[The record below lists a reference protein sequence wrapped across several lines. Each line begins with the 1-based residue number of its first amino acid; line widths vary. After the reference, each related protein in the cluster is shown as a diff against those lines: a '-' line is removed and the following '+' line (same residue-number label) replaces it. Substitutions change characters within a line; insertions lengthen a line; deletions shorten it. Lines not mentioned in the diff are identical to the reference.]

1 LNIFDL
7 AEQNFLITFAT
18 VLGIGLLQG
27 AILGRGIRNRFP
39 SLKRHAQ
46 IVSSSLLTLFSIN
59 AILSVL
65 KFADPIKFSI
75 SEFIIPSTTDEAF
88 LLVLNLIGVNT
99 GVGTVIATFISVT
112 LIIFLRFADI
122 HNIARYFIFILS
134 SIVLIASLLGKFTD
148 FVPTTFQ
155 IMLYAFYQF
164 GITLGIFFI
173 TFSLFKVTITIV
185 KFCLDIDIL

>member
-1 LNIFDL
+1 MSILDL
-7 AEQNFLITFAT
+7 AEQNFLITFAI

-27 AILGRGIRNRFP
+27 AIMGRGIRNRFP
-39 SLKRHAQ
+39 SFKRHARA
-46 IVSSSLLTLFSIN
+46 VSLSLLVLFSIN
-59 AILSVL
+59 AILSAL
-65 KFADPIKFSI
+65 KFAEPIKFSI
-75 SEFIIPSTTDEAF
+75 SEFSIPATTDEAF
-88 LLVLNLIGVNT
+88 LLILNLIGINT

-155 IMLYAFYQF
+155 VWMYAFYQF

-173 TFSLFKVTITIV
+173 TRRKESDVLSEIK
-185 KFCLDIDIL
+185 

>member
-7 AEQNFLITFAT
+7 AEQNFLITFSV

-46 IVSSSLLTLFSIN
+46 IVSSSLLALFSIN
-59 AILSVL
+59 VILSVL

-75 SEFIIPSTTDEAF
+75 SEFIIPATTDEAF
-88 LLVLNLIGVNT
+88 LLVLNIIGVNT

-112 LIIFLRFADI
+112 LIVFLRFADI

-155 IMLYAFYQF
+155 IMLYAFYQL
-164 GITLGIFFI
+164 GITFGIFFI
-173 TFSLFKVTITIV
+173 TRRKESDVLSEIK
-185 KFCLDIDIL
+185 

>member
-1 LNIFDL
+1 MNIFDL
-7 AEQNFLITFAT
+7 VEQNFLITFAA

-39 SLKRHAQ
+39 SLKKHAQ
-46 IVSSSLLTLFSIN
+46 IVSSLLLALFSIN

-65 KFADPIKFSI
+65 KFADPLKFSI
-75 SEFIIPSTTDEAF
+75 SEFIIPTTTDEAL

-155 IMLYAFYQF
+155 ILLYAFYQL
-164 GITLGIFFI
+164 GITFGIFFI
-173 TFSLFKVTITIV
+173 TRRKESDVLSEIK
-185 KFCLDIDIL
+185 

>member
-7 AEQNFLITFAT
+7 AEQNFLITLAA

-46 IVSSSLLTLFSIN
+46 IVSSSLLALFSIN
-59 AILSVL
+59 VILSVL

-75 SEFIIPSTTDEAF
+75 SEFTIPATTDEAF
-88 LLVLNLIGVNT
+88 LLVLNIIGVNT

-112 LIIFLRFADI
+112 LIVFLRFADI

-148 FVPTTFQ
+148 FIPTTFQ
-155 IMLYAFYQF
+155 IMLYAFYQL
-164 GITLGIFFI
+164 GITFGIFFI
-173 TFSLFKVTITIV
+173 TRRKESDVLSEIK
-185 KFCLDIDIL
+185 

>member
-1 LNIFDL
+1 MNIFEL
-7 AEQNFLITFAT
+7 AEQNFLITFGV

-27 AILGRGIRNRFP
+27 AIMGKGIRNRFP

-46 IVSSSLLTLFSIN
+46 IVSISLLSLFFVNAVLSI
-59 AILSVL
+59 L
-65 KFADPIKFSI
+65 KFAEPVKFSI
-75 SEFIIPSTTDEAF
+75 SEFSIPATTDEVF
-88 LLVLNLIGVNT
+88 LLILNLVGINT
-99 GVGTVIATFISVT
+99 GVVTVIATFISVT
-112 LIIFLRFADI
+112 LIIFLKFADI

-155 IMLYAFYQF
+155 IMLYAFYQI

-173 TFSLFKVTITIV
+173 TRRKESDVLSEIK
-185 KFCLDIDIL
+185 

>member
-1 LNIFDL
+1 MNIFDL
-7 AEQNFLITFAT
+7 AEQNFLITFAA

-27 AILGRGIRNRFP
+27 AIMGRGIRNRFP
-39 SLKRHAQ
+39 SLKRHAR
-46 IVSSSLLTLFSIN
+46 IVSSLLLSLFTINSIFG
-59 AILSVL
+59 IL
-65 KFADPIKFSI
+65 KFSEPIKLSI
-75 SEFIIPSTTDEAF
+75 SEFIIPTTSDEA
-88 LLVLNLIGVNT
+88 LSLILDLIGVNT

-155 IMLYAFYQF
+155 ILLYAFYQF
-164 GITLGIFFI
+164 GITFGIFFI
-173 TFSLFKVTITIV
+173 TRRKESDVLSEIK
-185 KFCLDIDIL
+185 

>member
-1 LNIFDL
+1 MNVFDL
-7 AEQNFLITFAT
+7 AEQNFLITFA
-18 VLGIGLLQG
+18 VVIGIGLLQG

-39 SLKRHAQ
+39 GLKRHAR
-46 IVSSSLLTLFSIN
+46 IVSSSLLLLFSTN
-59 AILSVL
+59 AIFGIL
-65 KFADPIKFSI
+65 KFAEPLKFSI
-75 SEFIIPSTTDEAF
+75 SEFSIPATTDEAF
-88 LLVLNLIGVNT
+88 LLILNLIGINT

-134 SIVLIASLLGKFTD
+134 SIVLIASLLGRFTD

-155 IMLYAFYQF
+155 IMLYFFYQI

-173 TFSLFKVTITIV
+173 TRRKESDVLSEIK
-185 KFCLDIDIL
+185 